1 MISHPI
7 FDSVRQLLSQ
17 GDTGQALQ
25 ILLSFLEKD
34 GSRPDVLRIL
44 RVVEANYN
52 ATRQQEIKGILEFS
66 DARRDSN
73 TLLPTQNGRREQ
85 QWKPSKM

>member
-1 MISHPI
+1 
-7 FDSVRQLLSQ
+7 
-17 GDTGQALQ
+17 
-25 ILLSFLEKD
+25 LEKD

-66 DARRDSN
+66 DARRECN
-73 TLLPTQNGRREQ
+73 TLLPTQNGRRDQ
-85 QWKPSKM
+85 QWKSSKM